1 MKLNQIITGCALAVG
16 LMACAPQ
23 SPAGV
28 VINNTVYAP
37 LNLKA
42 TFSYTA
48 NGKTYKVKFT
58 NKDILSYWNYDQGTI
73 LAYAFSD
80 GHVYA
85 VNQQEGWVEDLTDYY
100 GYDYLDV
107 QLAPNSSTETL
118 LKNGG
123 AKYTAAGTM
132 YVDFYSDADSN
143 LIFNHIAF
151 QTSGAYTLAGNQSG
165 AKNGAYS
172 VSEKFSSSNLTGE
185 GYDHDADIYVDVKAA
200 ASAKGSGKLVEE

>member
-58 NKDILSYWNYDQGTI
+58 NKDILNYWNYDQGTF
-73 LAYAFSD
+73 LAYANGD
-80 GHVYA
+80 VYA
-85 VNQQEGWVEDLTDYY
+85 INQQEGLLDDLTDYN

-107 QLAPNSSTETL
+107 SLVPNSSTETL
-118 LKNGG
+118 LNNGG
-123 AKYTAAGTM
+123 SKYTATGTM
-132 YVDFYSDADSN
+132 YVDLYSDADSDLGN
-143 LIFNHIAF
+143 NIVF
-151 QTSGAYTLAGNQSG
+151 QTSGAYKLACTQSG
-165 AKNGAYS
+165 IKNGAYS
-172 VSEKFSSSNLTGE
+172 VSEKSSSSNLTGE
-185 GYDHDADIYVDVKAA
+185 GYYYDTYLDVKAA

>member
-1 MKLNQIITGCALAVG
+1 MKLNQIITSCTLAVG
-16 LMACAPQ
+16 LMTFASQ

-28 VINNTVYAP
+28 VINNTLYAP
-37 LNLKA
+37 LNIKA

-73 LAYAFSD
+73 LAYSGGD
-80 GHVYA
+80 VYA
-85 VNQQEGWVEDLTDYY
+85 INQQESLLDNLTDYN

-107 QLAPNSSTETL
+107 GLVPNKSTEIL
-118 LKNGG
+118 LQNGG
-123 AKYTAAGTM
+123 SKYTAAGTM

-143 LIFNHIAF
+143 LIGNNVAF
-151 QTSGAYTLAGNQSG
+151 QTTGSYTLAGTQSG
-165 AKNGAYS
+165 VKKGAYS

-200 ASAKGSGKLVEE
+200 ASVKGSGKLVAE